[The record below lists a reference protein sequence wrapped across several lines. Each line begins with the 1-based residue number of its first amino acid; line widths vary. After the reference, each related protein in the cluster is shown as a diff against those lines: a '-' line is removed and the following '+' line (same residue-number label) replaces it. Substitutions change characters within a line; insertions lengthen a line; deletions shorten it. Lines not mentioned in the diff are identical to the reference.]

1 MHDDPSPA
9 PVPIGAG
16 LSVAP
21 AGRVSM
27 PSAEVAPREFV
38 TCRQRAFA
46 FSNQINTTSPVSL
59 PPIGQRSGAQPV
71 SRRRV
76 DPVMDSDDYELPDY
90 DDKRPSQRED

>member
-38 TCRQRAFA
+38 TCRQRAF
-46 FSNQINTTSPVSL
+46 
-59 PPIGQRSGAQPV
+59 RV
-71 SRRRV
+71 SRILQ
-76 DPVMDSDDYELPDY
+76 SDQY
-90 DDKRPSQRED
+90 DLAGEPAADQAALWRATCEPPAG